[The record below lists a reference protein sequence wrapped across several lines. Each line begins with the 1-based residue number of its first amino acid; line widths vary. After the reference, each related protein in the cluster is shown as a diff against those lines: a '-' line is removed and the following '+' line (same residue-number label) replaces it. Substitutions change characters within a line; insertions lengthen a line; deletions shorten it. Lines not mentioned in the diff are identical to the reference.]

1 MAYQNNNGGSYCL
14 TWVVSLVVA
23 EQRRLA
29 STLIGYMG
37 FYKLRSAMEP
47 PHLVTQPRKVVGGE
61 RASIAHPWNL
71 WDTERIFM
79 QDKAEVP
86 PTRMEWQ
93 GQSNK
98 LVRPR
103 VDLEEYVEQRFFE
116 EHTAHQIKEIWK
128 LRHTEPGLFGM
139 VGLEEEE
146 PPSLGIQ

>member
-1 MAYQNNNGGSYCL
+1 
-14 TWVVSLVVA
+14 
-23 EQRRLA
+23 
-29 STLIGYMG
+29 
-37 FYKLRSAMEP
+37 MEP
-47 PHLVTQPRKVVGGE
+47 PHLVTRPRKVVGGE

-71 WDTERIFM
+71 WGIERIFT

-86 PTRMEWQ
+86 QIWMEWQ
-93 GQSNK
+93 CQSSE

-116 EHTAHQIKEIWK
+116 EHTAHQMEEIWK

>member
-1 MAYQNNNGGSYCL
+1 
-14 TWVVSLVVA
+14 
-23 EQRRLA
+23 
-29 STLIGYMG
+29 
-37 FYKLRSAMEP
+37 MEP